1 MNYNLAHLLHITPKE
16 THYVATAL
24 LATFRGFAGSF
35 GSALGGGVF
44 QRQLSSSLKSRFHDA
59 GLKNPRLVRQL
70 LGSPVLVGK
79 LEGMEREIAIG
90 AYQDALKVLWLTMAV
105 IALSSFFVQAGTGWK
120 GDAKKRVSHDE
131 RQALLDGSNA
141 RNVEDRS

>member
-35 GSALGGGVF
+35 GSALGGGIF
-44 QRQLSSSLKSRFHDA
+44 QRQLSSSLKSRFGDA
-59 GLKNPRLVRQL
+59 GLSNPRLVRQL

-79 LEGMEREIAIG
+79 LEGKERDIAIG
-90 AYQDALKVLWLTMAV
+90 GYQDALKVLWLTMGA
-105 IALSSFFVQAGTGWK
+105 IALLSFFVQAGTGWK
-120 GDAKKRVSHDE
+120 GEAEQRASADE
-131 RQALLDGSNA
+131 RQALLDESNV
-141 RNVEDRS
+141 RSVEDRP